1 MTIINAWLQTEKEKK
16 NQRILENELDEIQ
29 DVYAFRHHHHHPRD

>member
-1 MTIINAWLQTEKEKK
+1 MTIINGWLQTEKEKK

-29 DVYAFRHHHHHPRD
+29 AVYAFHHHPPG